1 MVPSWMALT
10 ERIIMSVTINPRRR
24 RTVRPM
30 PALVEPMLATGG
42 DLPVDLNNYA
52 FEYKWDGVRGIAYV
66 DGITLSLR
74 SRNGLDITFKYPEL
88 QPLAAA
94 LDGRR
99 AILDGEIV
107 CLNDAGHPSFSNL
120 QQRMQVTSRAAA
132 ARVQAKYP
140 VWFVLFDVLWL
151 DGSWT
156 TDLPLPRR
164 RELLEELT
172 IEGPNWQT
180 SPAHVGEGRSMLD
193 NAKMHGIEG
202 IVAKRLD
209 STYELGRRSS
219 AWIKIKIVHRQE
231 FVIGG
236 WVPEDSA
243 ATGRVGSMLLGYH
256 DCLGKLRYAGRVGT
270 GLNAAWHA
278 RLMREFA
285 KRSRSTSPFADAVP
299 KAHVQFLHPKLV
311 AEIEF
316 RRWPEGGMV
325 QQGAFKGL
333 RADKK
338 PQDVVK
344 EFNGIA

>member
-1 MVPSWMALT
+1 
-10 ERIIMSVTINPRRR
+10 
-24 RTVRPM
+24 M
-30 PALVEPMLATGG
+30 PAAVQPMLATGG
-42 DLPVDLNNYA
+42 VLPVDLDQYA

-66 DGITLSLR
+66 EPDGLKLH

-107 CLNDAGHPSFSNL
+107 CLHDAGHPSFPHL
-120 QQRMQVTSRAAA
+120 QQRMQVSSRAAVEKV
-132 ARVQAKYP
+132 RKQYP

-151 DGSWT
+151 DGQWT
-156 TDLPLPRR
+156 THLPLPER

-172 IEGPNWQT
+172 VEGPNWQT
-180 SPAHVGEGRSMLD
+180 SPSHIGEGRTMLET
-193 NAKMHGIEG
+193 ARRHGIEG

-209 STYELGRRSS
+209 STYEPGRRSS
-219 AWIKIKIVHRQE
+219 AWVKIKIVHRQE

-236 WVPEDSA
+236 WVPEESA
-243 ATGRVGSMLLGYH
+243 AARRVGSMLIGYH
-256 DCLGKLRYAGRVGT
+256 DCDGKLRYAGRIGT
-270 GLNAAWHA
+270 GLNADWHE
-278 RLMREFA
+278 RLFREFA
-285 KRSRSTSPFADAVP
+285 KRSRSSSPFADFVP
-299 KAHVQFLHPKLV
+299 LAGVQFVHPKLV

-316 RRWPEGGMV
+316 RRWPDGGLV

-333 RADKK
+333 RQDKK
-338 PQDVVK
+338 PADVVK